1 MEDCTN
7 CQKEHTF
14 RLEKIE
20 KKLEEREKYIVD
32 QTIKIEK
39 IDESTK
45 SAHKRLDELIENIG
59 DTPSTLIRFTIAIEG
74 MTKDIKELVQS
85 IKEHDSEIEKLQRIP
100 LENAH
105 NLQKRI
111 FSYLLIALLGVIL
124 GKFGVKM

>member
-20 KKLEEREKYIVD
+20 KNLEEREKYIFD

-39 IDESTK
+39 IDEATK

-111 FSYLLIALLGVIL
+111 LSYLLIALLGIVL
-124 GKFGVKM
+124 GKFGVKI

>member
-39 IDESTK
+39 IDEATK

-105 NLQKRI
+105 NLQKI
-111 FSYLLIALLGVIL
+111 ILSYLLIALLGIVL
-124 GKFGVKM
+124 GKFGVKI

>member
-39 IDESTK
+39 IDEATK

-111 FSYLLIALLGVIL
+111 LSYLLIALLGIVL
-124 GKFGVKM
+124 GKFGVKI